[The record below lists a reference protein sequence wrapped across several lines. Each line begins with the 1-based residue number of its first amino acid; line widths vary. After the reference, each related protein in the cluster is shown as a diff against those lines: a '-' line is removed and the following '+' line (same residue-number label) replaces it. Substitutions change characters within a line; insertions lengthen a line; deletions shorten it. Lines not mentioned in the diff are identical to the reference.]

1 MTMVESHKKVVK
13 FCNFIRSQE
22 VKQED
27 RDRLFKPKVVEELVE
42 NKDDAMEFEWDSIQ
56 FI

>member
-13 FCNFIRSQE
+13 FCNYIRSQE

-27 RDRLFKPKVVEELVE
+27 RDRLFKAKVVTELVE
-42 NKDDAMEFEWDSIQ
+42 NKDEAMEFE
-56 FI
+56 

>member
-1 MTMVESHKKVVK
+1 MTKKMTMVESHKKVVK

-27 RDRLFKPKVVEELVE
+27 RDRLFKPKVVDELIE
-42 NKDDAMEFEWDSIQ
+42 SKDEAMEFE
-56 FI
+56 